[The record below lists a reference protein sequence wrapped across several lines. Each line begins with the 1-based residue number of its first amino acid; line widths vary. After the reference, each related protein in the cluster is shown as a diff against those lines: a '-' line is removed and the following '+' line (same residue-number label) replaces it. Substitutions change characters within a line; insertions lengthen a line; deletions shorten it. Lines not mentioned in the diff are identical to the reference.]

1 VTISAKVIAD
11 TQYRGAR
18 LTTLELVYPRFIHSE
33 LMTHRVFSRNAASS
47 RAIPIQ
53 TMIDAVLMNPAMPV
67 SWGKNQKGMAAGE
80 ELTGGAFEEAQLAWL
95 DANLDAVR
103 GSSRLAAAGVHKQ
116 VANRVLEPFMHMQ
129 TLVSSTEWANFF
141 ALRTAAGAQPEFQAL
156 AEAMLAAMNAHVP
169 VFAGYGYWH
178 LPYVSE
184 FECHKLDIED
194 QLKVCVARCARISYT
209 KHGQVRDIEEDRA
222 RHDDM
227 ATQGHWSPFEHAAIA
242 DHLALGA
249 NFRNFVQYRQYF
261 PQECVQTFDRL
272 IVHKEPDHG

>member
-11 TQYRGAR
+11 TQYRGSR

-33 LMTHRVFSRNAASS
+33 FMTHRVFSRNAASS
-47 RAIPIQ
+47 RAIPIKK
-53 TMIDAVLMNPAMPV
+53 MLEAVRNETAMPI
-67 SWGKNQKGMAAGE
+67 SWGKNQKGMSAAE
-80 ELTGGAFEEAQLAWL
+80 ELSPQSQKAAEMAWL
-95 DANLDAVR
+95 DASKDAAEHAEHME
-103 GSSRLAAAGVHKQ
+103 SFGVHKQ
-116 VANRVLEPFMHMQ
+116 IANRLLEPYMHMQ

-141 ALRTAAGAQPEFQAL
+141 HLRTAAGAQPEFQAL
-156 AEAMLAAMNAHVP
+156 AEAMLAAMNASTP
-169 VFAGYGYWH
+169 VFAQYGYWH
-178 LPYVSE
+178 LPYLSE
-184 FECHKLDIED
+184 FECHKLDHED

-209 KHGQVRDIEEDRA
+209 KHGQVRDLEEDRA